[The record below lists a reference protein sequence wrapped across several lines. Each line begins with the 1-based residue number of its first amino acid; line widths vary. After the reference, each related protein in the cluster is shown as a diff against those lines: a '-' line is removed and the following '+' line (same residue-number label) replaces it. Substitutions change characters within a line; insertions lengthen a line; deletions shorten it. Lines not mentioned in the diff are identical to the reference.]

1 MPQQNISAK
10 MCVQNFPFRAR
21 QGDSWRGVSVHVW
34 KKEGKKQGVTKHKI
48 TVLETS
54 YWDQKNCEAY
64 RGGTP
69 AIH

>member
-10 MCVQNFPFRAR
+10 MCVQNFPFRTW

-54 YWDQKNCEAY
+54 Y
-64 RGGTP
+64 
-69 AIH
+69 